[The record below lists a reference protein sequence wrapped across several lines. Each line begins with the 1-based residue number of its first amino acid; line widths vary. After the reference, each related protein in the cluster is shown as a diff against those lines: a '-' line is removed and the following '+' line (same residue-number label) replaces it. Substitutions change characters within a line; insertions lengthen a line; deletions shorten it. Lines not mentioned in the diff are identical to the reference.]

1 MLSVCLVPVGAE
13 RGNWL
18 HAKKTVSR
26 AAVPPVAANLLLASL
41 AAFQQLLVWALYAN
55 PFAPVL
61 PAMDLALV
69 SLLVRLARASPPA
82 WSPPVV
88 QQRAAKPV
96 PPSKAPARSL
106 FTCPDR
112 ARQLVANWS
121 AVTLGPVSHPTL
133 KEPPVQ
139 KHLAHQPSV
148 QQAHASQPA
157 ANQVHVNPLVVKTS
171 PLPQCIT
178 NLSATFSSFANQ
190 FPACLFPASSLLVCS
205 VLATLLAGH
214 PPLARPSIA
223 NQLLPYPSSAS
234 QWLTASHLVLSRTLT
249 NQLPV
254 ALCFLANQPVA
265 NPLPAIKVAAN
276 LLLANQ
282 SAV

>member
-41 AAFQQLLVWALYAN
+41 PAFQQLLVWALYAN

-69 SLLVRLARASPPA
+69 SLFVPLARA

-88 QQRAAKPV
+88 QQRAAKPAS
-96 PPSKAPARSL
+96 PSKAPARSL
-106 FTCPDR
+106 STCPDH

-121 AVTLGPVSHPTL
+121 AVTLGPMSHPAL

-171 PLPQCIT
+171 PLSQCIT
-178 NLSATFSSFANQ
+178 NLSATFSSLANQ